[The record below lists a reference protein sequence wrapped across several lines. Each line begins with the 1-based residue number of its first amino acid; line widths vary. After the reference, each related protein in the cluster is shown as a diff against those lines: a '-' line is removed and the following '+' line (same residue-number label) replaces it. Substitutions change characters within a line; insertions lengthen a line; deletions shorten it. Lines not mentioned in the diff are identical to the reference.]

1 MAEEREHPVLTS
13 TGQDNEIRRLC
24 DALDYFSGDV
34 DFYPKGSCNWTIA
47 QIHLKGVRDR
57 LAELGIDEIH
67 EVVLYESHDDG
78 LGEIVTK
85 KKLKVSDASR
95 WLEAQGERKGK
106 R

>member
-1 MAEEREHPVLTS
+1 MTEEREHPVLIS
-13 TGQDNEIRRLC
+13 TGLDNEIRRLTE
-24 DALDYFSGDV
+24 AEEYFGGDV

-57 LAELGIDEIH
+57 LAELGVDSVH
-67 EVVLYESHDDG
+67 EVVLYEGSG
-78 LGEIVTK
+78 KVVK
-85 KKLKVSDASR
+85 KKPRVDDANR